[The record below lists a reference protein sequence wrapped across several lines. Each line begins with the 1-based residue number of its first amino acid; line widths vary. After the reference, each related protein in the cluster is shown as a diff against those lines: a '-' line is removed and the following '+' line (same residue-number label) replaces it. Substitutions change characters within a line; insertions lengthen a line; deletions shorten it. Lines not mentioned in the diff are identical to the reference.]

1 MIKSL
6 YRIVGS
12 KLTNTLNIKL
22 KQNIEFKY
30 NIYTSVRSYI
40 TFNQYSLK
48 EGNHSN
54 MNKVIPSYRAKVEVN
69 TGSNYM
75 YNQKCHFA
83 GRQRGLKRRKHK
95 KETRRIQTSLG
106 RRLELFY
113 PKKAKQVR
121 IRLVQNARGNLIYD
135 PVLKKFYVF
144 YYKQGTQVFRSFRAQ
159 GGKFEIAKAKA
170 VNFARQMGD
179 FYNKKMI
186 EIKSKYKGYYL
197 DNIKG
202 DCETI
207 NYNLKLQPD
216 CNLSGV
222 RGVFFDGKKS
232 SWVVAYN
239 EHGVR
244 KYKFFDLNELGFQN
258 SYTEAL
264 DFLRFQLF
272 KNHKFLHRR
281 HRTRKNRPIFK
292 GIINGSR
299 RNGRCNTKVI
309 QKLHNKRD
317 NN

>member
-1 MIKSL
+1 MIRAVS
-6 YRIVGS
+6 RIVATRL
-12 KLTNTLNIKL
+12 KNPLNIKSN
-22 KQNIEFKY
+22 QNLLFKY
-30 NIYTSVRSYI
+30 NLCTSSSSFI
-40 TFNQYSLK
+40 ASKQYSLAA
-48 EGNHSN
+48 GDPYNV
-54 MNKVIPSYRAKVEVN
+54 NKVMSSYRTNLGLNVRE
-69 TGSNYM
+69 NYI
-75 YNQKCHFA
+75 YSQKCHFA

-113 PKKAKQVR
+113 PKKAKKVR
-121 IRLVQNARGNLIYD
+121 IRLVQNSRGNLIYD
-135 PVLKKFYVF
+135 PVQKKFYVF
-144 YYKQGTQVFRSFRAQ
+144 YYKQGTQVFRSFRAS

-179 FYNKKMI
+179 FYNKKLLQI
-186 EIKSKYKGYYL
+186 QSKYKTYYL

-281 HRTRKNRPIFK
+281 HRTRKNRPILK
-292 GIINGSR
+292 
-299 RNGRCNTKVI
+299 C
-309 QKLHNKRD
+309 
-317 NN
+317 